1 MPQTPRRRWSAM
13 LGLLAWALLSPALVH
28 AQTFKLSCDVEG
40 KLSEGT
46 VKVSAARVAVE
57 LQVIGRHLYFTVQGP
72 PFYEMRVSTL
82 VTEEFLGEN
91 LSSGTQIGARRQE
104 RRTQRE
110 TQLLIE
116 RGSMELTAHN
126 DVSHAGKAQRFK
138 YAGKC
143 RQAA

>member
-1 MPQTPRRRWSAM
+1 MPQTPRKRLMAV
-13 LGLLAWALLSPALVH
+13 LALAACTLLSPTLLR

-40 KLSEGT
+40 KLSEAT
-46 VKVSAARVAVE
+46 VKVSPARVAIE

-91 LSSGTQIGARRQE
+91 LSSGSQIGARRQE

-110 TQLLIE
+110 TQLVIE
-116 RGSMELTAHN
+116 RGSMELSAHN

-138 YAGKC
+138 YGGKC